1 MLRSSGSVA
10 RLAGALLVGTVL
22 ASPAAASTITVTGGD
37 AGEGYAPLGSTFAAV
52 NLSPDATAFVVQ
64 GVNFAA
70 SDPNIALSSVTSQFD
85 NVASFGASAND
96 VNLLSVVRSSVV
108 NSGPITVSISGLTVG
123 TPYQLDFFVAY
134 QGAGR
139 TFLFTSV
146 GLATVSDSLVYP
158 TIGVPGPTFDV
169 QQTLLPSLTGTIV
182 TTISIT
188 NPAPDFGSSLNG
200 LSVTTSP
207 SGGVPVVPEPG
218 SMLLVGTGIVALA
231 RRRSRKFTARR

>member
-52 NLSPDATAFVVQ
+52 NLGVASAFVVQ

-70 SDPNIALSSVTSQFD
+70 SDPNIVLSPVTTSAE
-85 NVASFGASAND
+85 NVASLGASPND
-96 VNLLSVVRSSVV
+96 LNLLAVVQSSV
-108 NSGPITVSISGLTVG
+108 SDLGPVTVTISGLTVG
-123 TPYQLDFFVAY
+123 TLYQLDFFVAY

-139 TFLFTSV
+139 TQLYTSV
-146 GLATVSDSLVYP
+146 GQTTVMDSLVIP
-158 TIGVPGPTFDV
+158 TIGAPGPTFDV
-169 QQTLLPSLTGTIV
+169 RQTLLPSLTGTIV
-182 TTISIT
+182 TTISVT
-188 NPAPDFGSSLNG
+188 DPAPNFGSILNG

-207 SGGVPVVPEPG
+207 SGVPAVVPEPG
-218 SMLLVGTGIVALA
+218 SMLLVGTGILALA
-231 RRRSRKFTARR
+231 RRRSRKFSARR